1 MSSKQPTINSR
12 SAKARALRELKRD
25 IDRIPDQGD
34 FSAGKRLQSLL
45 RAACLEAAGQRGP
58 WRGVLFH
65 RSFGPVDLIKTAAD
79 EIIVEVRA
87 TRHRL
92 RMVPGGRSWE
102 RA

>member
-1 MSSKQPTINSR
+1 MTTTTAAPNP
-12 SAKARALRELKRD
+12 RALQELQRD

-45 RAACLEAAGQRGP
+45 RAACLEAAGYRAP

-65 RSFGPVDLIKTAAD
+65 QSFGPLDLEKTENN
-79 EIIVEVRA
+79 EIVVEVRA

-92 RMVPGGRSWE
+92 RMVPRGRSWE
-102 RA
+102 LA